1 MNDKTGRNDPCP
13 CGSGKKYKKCCMNKD
28 RLEAREEKKSESRFA
43 EEFRKYME
51 NRDENDLFGEEE
63 YEVFA
68 PISVDRIP
76 DYGPFP
82 HGNILFDQNE
92 LNNFKMSPPEL
103 FYDELSCGM
112 EHQEELDM
120 LSDEFKLHGREKGE
134 KPEYSDDPEVFF
146 RSFDEL
152 TCIGHYA
159 SAIKKAAEFGQDAGH
174 FISERLIETESELLA
189 EMFVKMLHFSPCDF
203 RKDILAVMN
212 APPKSPYV
220 LSLLCIELSYY
231 NMREDADIIWN
242 CYNFFMEYYPDKSL
256 SDGPVIALTRMESLR
271 EIH

>member
-1 MNDKTGRNDPCP
+1 MSEKTGRNDPCP

-28 RLEAREEKKSESRFA
+28 RLEAQKDRKDESRFA
-43 EEFRKYME
+43 EEFRKYIANHNE
-51 NRDENDLFGEEE
+51 ADLFSEEEE

-68 PISVDRIP
+68 PIEVDRIP

-82 HGNILFDQNE
+82 HGHILFDQNE
-92 LNNFKMSPPEL
+92 LNNFKISNPEL

-112 EHQEELDM
+112 EHQEELDTLAREVKM
-120 LSDEFKLHGREKGE
+120 PGREIGK
-134 KPEYSDDPEVFF
+134 KTEYSDDPKVFF
-146 RSFDEL
+146 GSFDEL

-159 SAIKKAAEFGQDAGH
+159 SAMKKAAEFGQDAGH
-174 FISERLIETESELLA
+174 FISERLIETESEHLA

-203 RKDILAVMN
+203 RQDILAVMN

-220 LSLLCIELSYY
+220 LSILCIELSYY
-231 NMREDADIIWN
+231 NIREDADMIWN
-242 CYNFFMEYYPDKSL
+242 CYNFFMEYYPDTSL

-271 EIH
+271 